1 MSILRLRLM
10 LSSASNIP
18 KTIVEIIAEMHLWNG
33 DYEMKW
39 TAKHLQMIS
48 VKSAALILLV
58 IMASVTCA
66 CDIRHGEQSGS
77 GRRIVRIGHNQ
88 ATDHPINI
96 GLAEFEKYV
105 EERLGDRFDIEI
117 FPNELLGAQTDMV
130 QLTQTGAIDFCVA
143 SNSILETFSDRYT
156 LFNLPY
162 LFASTASYH
171 AAMDDEDIT
180 SGIFASTKR
189 RALRR

>member
-1 MSILRLRLM
+1 
-10 LSSASNIP
+10 
-18 KTIVEIIAEMHLWNG
+18 MHLQNG
-33 DYEMKW
+33 DCAKMNS
-39 TAKHLQMIS
+39 TAKNLRRIS
-48 VKSAALILLV
+48 GKIAAFIIIV

-66 CDIRHGEQSGS
+66 CDIGHGEQSGS

>member
-1 MSILRLRLM
+1 
-10 LSSASNIP
+10 
-18 KTIVEIIAEMHLWNG
+18 MHLQNG
-33 DYEMKW
+33 DCAKMNS
-39 TAKHLQMIS
+39 TAKNLRRIS
-48 VKSAALILLV
+48 GKIAAFIIIV

-66 CDIRHGEQSGS
+66 CDIGHGEQSGS

-130 QLTQTGAIDFCVA
+130 QLTQTGAIDF
-143 SNSILETFSDRYT
+143 
-156 LFNLPY
+156 
-162 LFASTASYH
+162 
-171 AAMDDEDIT
+171 
-180 SGIFASTKR
+180 
-189 RALRR
+189 